1 MSTPKNGSALERL
14 RGLAREA
21 ARFGAVGGVGV
32 LVNLGVF
39 NLLRAT
45 TDLQVV
51 RASVIAIVV
60 AIGTNYIGFRFFTY
74 RDRSGGDGSRPPTR
88 ELPLFALFSAI
99 GLVIESGVLYAGTYG
114 LGMDG
119 RLATNVFKF
128 AGIGVATVFRFWS
141 YRTWVFKAL
150 PASRPPAAG
159 AVVEQRERHASEPDA
174 PAVAAA
180 SMVPVTPVVPLAHES
195 AAQ

>member
-114 LGMDG
+114 LGWDG

-150 PASRPPAAG
+150 PGRPPTAG
-159 AVVEQRERHASEPDA
+159 SVVEQRERHAQEPDA
-174 PAVAAA
+174 GPTAGVPALPVPPVA
-180 SMVPVTPVVPLAHES
+180 PLAHEP